1 MAVGHDVNDGY
12 KLLQTPGWQTLM
24 TILRESGE
32 NAPLKRAFVEHSPPP
47 PPQMPSPFVNTRGAN
62 VGSSGSSS
70 NGGVAGRGR
79 GGDNNYGPLAKRFR
93 GFSLKEEE

>member
-47 PPQMPSPFVNTRGAN
+47 PPMPSPFVNTRGAN
-62 VGSSGSSS
+62 VGSSGNSS
-70 NGGVAGRGR
+70 NGGAAGRGR
-79 GGDNNYGPLAKRFR
+79 RGDNNYGPLAKRFR